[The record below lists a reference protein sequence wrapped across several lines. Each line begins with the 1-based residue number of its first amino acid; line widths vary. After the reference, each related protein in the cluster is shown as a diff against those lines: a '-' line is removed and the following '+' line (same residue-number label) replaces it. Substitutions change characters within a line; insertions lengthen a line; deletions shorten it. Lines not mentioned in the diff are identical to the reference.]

1 MTDRDPLRVRLFGYG
16 VPYRVKFGPE
26 GAVQPLETGPEKE
39 AEDLARELAAV
50 AGLGAE
56 EGVVEEGAWALS
68 MPFGRC
74 GVDGLPREYLKIFHQ
89 EEGYLDILGTEGYE
103 AIILKDG
110 EKVELTPGIV
120 ARVRARPRPG
130 RRVVA
135 AFQTEDH
142 TPLLGNAA
150 PFTLDGAV
158 PDDYAERLVKCHTAF
173 DRVKGMAD
181 SDWQGYRE
189 ILDGFFQKMAAALE
203 EDEEVSRTQKEA
215 RAQGTYDVPDQEVM
229 FARQQ
234 GLLTAEVVARIRS
247 REEGLFRFPGMF
259 GGITTLFNLID

>member
-39 AEDLARELAAV
+39 AEDLARELAAL
-50 AGLGAE
+50 AGLEAE
-56 EGVVEEGAWALS
+56 EGPVEEGVWALS

-89 EEGYLDILGTEGYE
+89 EEGYLDLLGAEGYE
-103 AIILKDG
+103 VVPLKEG
-110 EKVELTPGIV
+110 ERVKLTPGVV

-150 PFTLDGAV
+150 PFSLDGAV
-158 PDDYAERLVKCHTAF
+158 PDDYAERLIKCHAAF

-181 SDWQGYRE
+181 SDRQGYRE
-189 ILDGFFQKMAAALE
+189 ILDGFFRKMAAALE
-203 EDEEVSRTQKEA
+203 GDQKVSQTQKEA
-215 RAQGTYDVPDQEVM
+215 RVQGTYDVPDQEVM

-234 GLLTAEVVARIRS
+234 GLLTAEVISRIRI

-259 GGITTLFNLID
+259 GGITTLFNLIE